1 MYQTLTI
8 MEEEIHSLST
18 NEIVEILGKRFKK
31 YRKLKKLT
39 HKKIAETTGVSPF
52 TISSFEKGIPNGLS
66 LNSFINLLRTIDE
79 LEGLDKVLPEPESEP
94 KA

>member
-1 MYQTLTI
+1 

-52 TISSFEKGIPNGLS
+52 TISSFEKGILNGLS

-79 LEGLDKVLPEPESEP
+79 LEGLDTVLPEPESEQ
-94 KA
+94 KS